1 MYRTVGYGMSGLA
14 LLDIVGGVIFL
25 LPLIGLATPGSST
38 LDEDSIHF
46 TLTYEEV
53 EKIKEVEKVKEIEE
67 VAKVEEVENV

>member
-46 TLTYEEV
+46 TLTCE
-53 EKIKEVEKVKEIEE
+53 EVEKVKEIEE